1 MSLFIC
7 PLCGGALERNE
18 KSYICPLGHS
28 YDVSAEGYVHL
39 LPANKKH
46 SKLPGDD
53 KNMVRARSRF
63 LSGGFYQPLQSV
75 LSALVLEL
83 SSDSPA
89 ILDSGCGE
97 GYYTQG
103 IFDALTRAG
112 KAPLAAGIDIS
123 KEAVR
128 LAAKRLK
135 NAEFAV
141 ASAYHLPLADE
152 SVDFVINCF
161 SPLCVSEFKRV
172 IKAD

>member
-63 LSGGFYQPLQSV
+63 LSGGFYQPLHAEHLHDMLPQV
-75 LSALVLEL
+75 VDYLALP
-83 SSDSPA
+83 SGA
-89 ILDSGCGE
+89 KFILDRE
-97 GYYTQG
+97 GYE
-103 IFDALTRAG
+103 DVWL
-112 KAPLAAGIDIS
+112 
-123 KEAVR
+123 E
-128 LAAKRLK
+128 
-135 NAEFAV
+135 E
-141 ASAYHLPLADE
+141 
-152 SVDFVINCF
+152 
-161 SPLCVSEFKRV
+161 
-172 IKAD
+172 

>member
-28 YDVSAEGYVHL
+28 YDASAEGYVHL

-103 IFDALTRAG
+103 IFDALT
-112 KAPLAAGIDIS
+112 
-123 KEAVR
+123 
-128 LAAKRLK
+128 
-135 NAEFAV
+135 
-141 ASAYHLPLADE
+141 SA
-152 SVDFVINCF
+152 
-161 SPLCVSEFKRV
+161 
-172 IKAD
+172 